1 MFFTSEKSRAKEI
14 LHFLHK
20 KFKYNSDLLI
30 GKKLEQYQQLEQD
43 VQAYL
48 HNSGNSGDSGAGLRE
63 LEERVN
69 KLFPEEKNAGTREN
83 IEVLFVAVVIALALR
98 TFFLQPFVIPTDS
111 MKPTLY
117 GIPTERTEANPPGVF
132 KQALEFALYG
142 RNYVQVHVEKGGR
155 VKEISETGWFGID
168 LLGKIPFVDRT
179 RLVIGDQTYILP
191 GTPTEFEK
199 GTEGYRG
206 PRTFLSV
213 GTEVPD
219 NSTPVNY
226 VFGAGDH
233 VFVNKFVYHFRKPE
247 RGDVFVFTTEN
258 IRRIQQSLSGGITAQ
273 FYIKRCVGLPGD
285 ELQTKP
291 PYLYNNGKILDT
303 RPIFQKIYSGKDG
316 YEGYSVDN
324 PQDPRMLYL
333 GTPNETYHISKNNY
347 WAMGDNSYHSF
358 DSRYWG
364 PVPAENLVGTG
375 LLVYW
380 PFSSRWGL
388 IP

>member
-1 MFFTSEKSRAKEI
+1 MFFTSKKSRAKEI

-20 KFKYNSDLLI
+20 KYKYNSDLLNE
-30 GKKLEQYQQLEQD
+30 KRLEQYLQLEKEI
-43 VQAYL
+43 QAYL
-48 HNSGNSGDSGAGLRE
+48 SNSKASKDGGVEFKE
-63 LEERVN
+63 LEERAG
-69 KLFPEEKNAGTREN
+69 KLFPEEKDAGKKENA
-83 IEVLFVAVVIALALR
+83 EVFFVAIVIALALR

-117 GIPTERTEANPPGVF
+117 GIPTEPSEANPPGFF
-132 KQALEFALYG
+132 KQAMEFALSG
-142 RNYVQVHVEKGGR
+142 KNYVQVHVEKGGR

-168 LLGKIPFVDRT
+168 VLGRIPFVDRT

-191 GTPTEFEK
+191 GTPGEFEK
-199 GTEGYRG
+199 GTAGYQGARS
-206 PRTFLSV
+206 LSV
-213 GTEVPD
+213 GMEVPD
-219 NSTPVNY
+219 NSNPVNY

-233 VFVNKFVYHFRKPE
+233 VFVNKFVYHFRKPQ

-258 IRRIQQSLSGGITAQ
+258 IRRIQQGLSGGISSQ

-285 ELQTKP
+285 ELQITP
-291 PYLYNNGKILDT
+291 PYLLSNGKILDS
-303 RPIFQKIYSGKDG
+303 RPIFEKIYSKKDG
-316 YEGYSVDN
+316 YEGYGTGN
-324 PQDPRMLYL
+324 PEMLYL
-333 GTPNETYHISKNNY
+333 RNSNETYHLAPNAY